1 MSMRCEEV
9 VAAMATGGPIRRW
22 RARRHAARCP
32 RCAAARDELRQVA
45 EALAGSTPAD
55 RRPAPAL
62 GRGRRRARSRRSLR
76 GHGGSGRP
84 WPGRLA
90 AVVLGAIGVWW
101 VLVRW
106 ISARSRRSSR
116 TSSRRP
122 SGRRRSGMWRAC
134 EPVSLALPRNS
145 TTSAAAPTCSTP
157 GKMSTHSW
165 PGLPPRSGSQRTLR
179 PAMLPSDN
187 CFFLFSEN
195 PMRTWLT
202 LMLVLAAGLAPAS
215 ADEPKSKQDSAPQ
228 APGDYRI
235 FEQDMAGAYFIARP
249 LMEKY
254 DALRKRAASLRAEI
268 DGARID
274 PARARAEVSALQ
286 AELNDL
292 LRTIDHAKLYI
303 PGATVHKRTETTHV
317 PIKPDDL
324 LLVDCENVDV
334 RGWDGPDVQCVLE
347 KTVLDDDSGKV
358 ADDFAGIELVARKGS
373 GKEFFGF
380 YLDVRD
386 LPKFK
391 DNEDMQN
398 ELRRFVFPEFLGRE
412 FPYITVKGLDYQ
424 EGNRQINVTVRSE
437 RGDGFSASQWRRH
450 ATLTL
455 LVPRCQRVGIR
466 GGLGRLKVRD
476 LNAGLSVLGQ
486 GNRDYTTVY
495 EVVNLGGSLAAD
507 NIPIQRIDGVKG
519 NVSVTATAYAENR
532 GSEHGPDGVTHRAYD
547 PKDSVYRNIEGD
559 LRARFCR
566 ANLTIGDVGGRVDV
580 ENDFGDTVW
589 QTDRELAQKADH
601 RVVSQSG
608 AVTVRLGPKAP
619 GA

>member
-1 MSMRCEEV
+1 MR
-9 VAAMATGGPIRRW
+9 P
-22 RARRHAARCP
+22 
-32 RCAAARDELRQVA
+32 
-45 EALAGSTPAD
+45 
-55 RRPAPAL
+55 
-62 GRGRRRARSRRSLR
+62 
-76 GHGGSGRP
+76 
-84 WPGRLA
+84 
-90 AVVLGAIGVWW
+90 
-101 VLVRW
+101 
-106 ISARSRRSSR
+106 
-116 TSSRRP
+116 
-122 SGRRRSGMWRAC
+122 
-134 EPVSLALPRNS
+134 
-145 TTSAAAPTCSTP
+145 
-157 GKMSTHSW
+157 
-165 PGLPPRSGSQRTLR
+165 
-179 PAMLPSDN
+179 
-187 CFFLFSEN
+187 
-195 PMRTWLT
+195 WLT
-202 LMLVLAAGLAPAS
+202 LTLVLAAGLAPAS
-215 ADEPKSKQDSAPQ
+215 GDEPKSKKDARPQ

-254 DALRKRAASLRAEI
+254 NALRTRVAGLRTEI

-274 PARARAEVSALQ
+274 PARARAEVAALQ
-286 AELNDL
+286 EELNAL
-292 LRTIDHAKLYI
+292 LQTIDHAKLYI
-303 PGATVHKRTETTHV
+303 PGATVHKRTETVHV
-317 PIKPDDL
+317 PIQPDDL
-324 LLVDCENVDV
+324 LLVDSENVNV

-347 KTVLDDDSGKV
+347 KTVLDDDTGKV

-391 DNEDMQN
+391 DNEDMQR

-412 FPYITVKGLDYQ
+412 FPSITVKGLVHQ
-424 EGNRQINVTVRSE
+424 EGNRQIDVTVRSE

-495 EVVNLGGSLAAD
+495 EVANLGGSLAAG
-507 NIPIQRIDGVKG
+507 NIPIHRIDGVKG
-519 NVSVTATAYAENR
+519 NVSVTATAYAENK
-532 GSEHGPDGVTHRAYD
+532 GTGHGPDGVTFRAHD
-547 PKDSVYRNIEGD
+547 PKESVYRNIDGD

-589 QTDRELAQKADH
+589 QTDRELAQKADY

-608 AVTVRLGPKAP
+608 TVTLRLGAKATGGLKVEMFTECGSLRRGPDVEKALNVWFEETNFQTAEGDPVRRSWTSWTRRQGPQGDRPRHNVEESMARFRRVADALYGRPRSPGIDVISRAGTVTVAVPEPSPAP
-619 GA
+619 AK